1 MEDSAG
7 PIEVEIISMNA
18 GDDESADVTFQY
30 NSRRITLSLF
40 ASPNQTQENL
50 EDRLIRLLNEAI
62 VADDKEYDAITDQI
76 YDIFMDLGRI
86 PFSRIAPL
94 STSLPSKDLH
104 SLLYPE
110 TFDYRLQTVDGVA
123 SIFPIN
129 PDEAVSVPNT
139 GPNPEVVTEFQPIKT
154 IPRYSSRDVHVQE
167 VLVSG
172 YGTVCRVQVGSQTML
187 CKAQGQGLESPS
199 LERELV
205 AMQKIWNACSG
216 PGVSIRVP
224 HLQGYVTFAD
234 SRDIIGLLRDWVQPS
249 SYGSTLRDMDIAAVP
264 KELKKKWSDQIRETV
279 DKLHQLGVIW
289 GDGKASNVVVDQEN
303 NIWLIDFAG
312 GWTKGW
318 VDEELADSMDGD
330 NQAVRNITRFLGVE
344 E

>member
-18 GDDESADVTFQY
+18 GDDESADVTFEY

-40 ASPNQTQENL
+40 ASPDQTQENL

-76 YDIFMDLGRI
+76 YDIIMGLGRI

-172 YGTVCRVQVGSQTML
+172 YGTVCKAHVGSQTML
-187 CKAQGQGLESPS
+187 CKAQNQGLENPS

-216 PGVSIRVP
+216 LGVSILVP

-234 SRDIIGLLRDWVQPS
+234 SRDIIGLLRDWVLPS
-249 SYGSTLRDMDIAAVP
+249 SYGSTLRDMDIVAVP

-279 DKLHQLGVIW
+279 DKLHELSVIW

-318 VDEELADSMDGD
+318 VDEELADSMEGD